1 MKKIYKVKTGKQLLK
16 MFYKGKIKNQL
27 IVEDVRG
34 NHKIGLYIGAE
45 HYCTGHSLSLY
56 ELLGNNTFYI
66 YENTKENY
74 QMIVSKITKEDNEYF
89 K

>member
-16 MFYKGKIKNQL
+16 MFYKGKIKNLL

-34 NHKIGLYIGAE
+34 NHKIGLYIGTE